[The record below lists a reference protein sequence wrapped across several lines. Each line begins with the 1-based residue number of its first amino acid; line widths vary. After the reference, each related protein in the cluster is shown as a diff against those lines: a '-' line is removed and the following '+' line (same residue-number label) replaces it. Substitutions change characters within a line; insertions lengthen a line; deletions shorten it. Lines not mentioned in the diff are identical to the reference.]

1 MEAGDLAQ
9 TIMLMQVG
17 VALILKLKIMQIL
30 VADGDQQPHLMLMK
44 MLDGVILILITMLLQ
59 LKVQDGAMPILIIMP
74 QQMKMQDGV
83 VKLTIKL
90 LHKQLKLNNQVGV
103 VRKLKMSKKL
113 LPTMNNK
120 DGVMLQLQ
128 LKLITHKFRIK
139 ILIIIK
145 LNLDGV
151 ETLKILLQLL

>member
-59 LKVQDGAMPILIIMP
+59 LKVQDGAMPILIIML